1 MTLAVVS
8 LLAIVIF
15 INVSDVSAAST
26 TTVDTN
32 SVVKSSDTVKN
43 YIESK
48 NTVPST
54 VTVDNKQVTS
64 EQYLYLL
71 TSSVTNLNKNNNN
84 TITVKSIAK
93 APKPTESI
101 KNGNLLKSEYIKL
114 AGDISTFINTNGRLP
129 NFVDTSKGKMR
140 PENLIYTYSN
150 VMAFYKTNNRLP
162 NYVSIAPWKNTSGEG
177 SSTPTAPI
185 TPSTLSTPST
195 PFTPTTNSVDTGSVV
210 NSSDVV
216 KNYVESNKSIPS
228 TVTVAGKN
236 VTPEQY
242 LYLLTSSVTNLNQ
255 NNKNNIT
262 IKSIA
267 KAPKPSENV
276 KSGTLSKS
284 EYISLA
290 DSITAFINTNGRLP
304 NFISTSLGNMRPE
317 NLIYTYSKVSAFYKT
332 NNRLPTSVSV
342 TPWSTSK
349 SVSEGSPATIDG
361 IFKTAARYGYSG
373 AAHDAATMVKI
384 GSGDCWAMSD
394 YLFKQLKSANFKA
407 RILQYATAYT
417 SNHRS
422 VQYCVNGAW
431 IDVPYRTYGFHV
443 NFRNTSATRYGMV
456 IASC

>member
-1 MTLAVVS
+1 
-8 LLAIVIF
+8 
-15 INVSDVSAAST
+15 
-26 TTVDTN
+26 
-32 SVVKSSDTVKN
+32 VKN
-43 YIESK
+43 YVESK

-84 TITVKSIAK
+84 AITVKSIVK
-93 APKPTESI
+93 APKPTESL
-101 KNGNLLKSEYIKL
+101 KSGNLLKSEYIKL

-140 PENLIYTYSN
+140 PENMIYTYSN
-150 VMAFYKTNNRLP
+150 VVAFYKTNNRLP
-162 NYVSIAPWKNTSGEG
+162 NYVSITPWKNISGEG
-177 SSTPTAPI
+177 SSTPTTPNAPS
-185 TPSTLSTPST
+185 TPSTLSTSSTPST
-195 PFTPTTNSVDTGSVV
+195 NSIDTGSVV
-210 NSSDVV
+210 NSSNVV
-216 KNYVESNKSIPS
+216 KNYVESNKSVPN

-236 VTPEQY
+236 ITPEQY
-242 LYLLTSSVTNLNQ
+242 LYLLTSSVINLNQ

-267 KAPKPSENV
+267 KAPNPRENV
-276 KSGTLSKS
+276 KSGILSKS

-290 DSITAFINTNGRLP
+290 NSITAFINNNGRLP

-317 NLIYTYSKVSAFYKT
+317 NLIYTYSKVAAFYKT

-342 TPWSTSK
+342 TPWSTLK

-361 IFKTAARYGYSG
+361 IFKTAARYGYSS

-394 YLFKQLKSANFKA
+394 YLFKQLKSANVKA

-422 VQYCVNGAW
+422 VQYRVNGAW

-443 NFRNTSATRYGMV
+443 NFRNTYATKYGTV